1 MTIHKVAFYLF
12 ALFMIVLTISFSSTL
27 PDPDHTLRLLTASVF
42 VFPFGALIL
51 YGIYSK
57 KITFSIFDTS
67 FAPVFIL
74 FAVVVI
80 TGMAWN
86 KSLSSNDGLF
96 EFIKWTLLL
105 FYLLAFSILSK
116 LVADPMKMVSRTVV
130 LLVYIIQLFGVW
142 QLIGMWNYAHEHKE
156 VFEVSYR
163 LTSLLSNKN
172 SFAEMIALCMPL
184 QVMCI
189 IAESNRWKKAAIVS
203 LVLSLIYLILL
214 KSSSVFVALVLVMIV
229 LSLLTYSKIRNTIAI
244 KFKVRPERI
253 NLVTIAALF
262 SSIVGL
268 ILVFNKIDGFR
279 KAEIAV
285 SYLKGNTTDVK
296 FNANSVFER
305 MMLWRNSG
313 KLIAENFW
321 TGCGLANWKLLAPKY
336 GFTGANYLTTDN
348 IKFTR
353 PHNDYLQM
361 FAETGIGGFIS
372 YVLLLGWGIF
382 MSIKQYLTN
391 KTKENLVLL
400 AGLVTF
406 TIVSFFGFPM
416 EKMLLMVILM
426 TYFSLLIFYKM
437 KESKKHSQS
446 KLVPVALVG
455 FMFFA
460 IYSTNVTAARLNAE
474 LQYQQLLAAKEKN
487 KWPIAYRIAKSMD
500 ETYFPID
507 YNATPI
513 AWYKGA
519 AAFMNSQPKEALSYY
534 EEAIAL
540 APYHVQILNDIGA
553 VYMNTGDNNTA
564 NNYFNKALEINPR
577 FPDAKFNQAIAV
589 FNKGNKLG
597 AYNLFREVRA
607 LHPPAKYADY
617 MIVVIQ
623 HVGDSIFRSVGF
635 DPNVNPVWKV
645 KYTGTNLWYYESIAM
660 KQNKSFVQVIRHEI
674 DSIKNNIH

>member
-1 MTIHKVAFYLF
+1 MSIQKAASFLF
-12 ALFMIVLTISFSSTL
+12 ALFMIVLTLSFSSSL
-27 PDPDHTLRLLTASVF
+27 PDPDHTLRLLTAAVF
-42 VFPFGALIL
+42 VFPFSALIL
-51 YGIYSK
+51 YGIYTK
-57 KITFSIFDTS
+57 KISFSLFNAS

-74 FAVVVI
+74 LGIVVI
-80 TGMAWN
+80 TGIAWN

-96 EFIKWTLLL
+96 EFIKWILLL
-105 FYLLAFSILSK
+105 FYLFVFSIINK
-116 LVADPMKMVSRTVV
+116 LVADPMKMISRTVV
-130 LLVYIIQLFGVW
+130 VLLFIIQIYGVL
-142 QLIGMWNYAHEHKE
+142 QLISIWNYAHEHKE
-156 VFEVSYR
+156 VFEISYR

-540 APYHVQILNDIGA
+540 AP
-553 VYMNTGDNNTA
+553 
-564 NNYFNKALEINPR
+564 
-577 FPDAKFNQAIAV
+577 
-589 FNKGNKLG
+589 
-597 AYNLFREVRA
+597 
-607 LHPPAKYADY
+607 
-617 MIVVIQ
+617 
-623 HVGDSIFRSVGF
+623 
-635 DPNVNPVWKV
+635 
-645 KYTGTNLWYYESIAM
+645 
-660 KQNKSFVQVIRHEI
+660 
-674 DSIKNNIH
+674 

>member
-1 MTIHKVAFYLF
+1 MSIQKAASFLF
-12 ALFMIVLTISFSSTL
+12 ALFMIVLTLSFSSSL
-27 PDPDHTLRLLTASVF
+27 PDPDHTLRLLTAAVF
-42 VFPFGALIL
+42 VFPFSALIL
-51 YGIYSK
+51 YGIYTK
-57 KITFSIFDTS
+57 KISFSLFNAS

-74 FAVVVI
+74 LGIVVI
-80 TGMAWN
+80 TGIAWN

-96 EFIKWTLLL
+96 EFIKWILLL
-105 FYLLAFSILSK
+105 FYLFVFSIINK
-116 LVADPMKMVSRTVV
+116 LVADPMKMISRTVV
-130 LLVYIIQLFGVW
+130 VLLFIIQIYGVL
-142 QLIGMWNYAHEHKE
+142 QLISIWNYAHEHKE
-156 VFEVSYR
+156 VFEISYR

-597 AYNLFREVRA
+597 AYNLFREVRK

-617 MIVVIQ
+617 MMVVIQ

-635 DPNVNPVWKV
+635 NPNVNPVWKI

>member
-1 MTIHKVAFYLF
+1 MSIQKAASFLF
-12 ALFMIVLTISFSSTL
+12 ALFMIVLTLSFSSSL
-27 PDPDHTLRLLTASVF
+27 PDPDHTLRLLTAAVF
-42 VFPFGALIL
+42 VFPFSALIL
-51 YGIYSK
+51 YGIYTK
-57 KITFSIFDTS
+57 KISFSLFNAS

-74 FAVVVI
+74 LGIVVI
-80 TGMAWN
+80 TGIAWN

-96 EFIKWTLLL
+96 EFIKWILLL
-105 FYLLAFSILSK
+105 FYLFVFSIINK
-116 LVADPMKMVSRTVV
+116 LVADPMKMISRTVV
-130 LLVYIIQLFGVW
+130 VLLFIIQIYGVL
-142 QLIGMWNYAHEHKE
+142 QLISIWNYAHEHKE
-156 VFEVSYR
+156 VFEISYR

>member
-1 MTIHKVAFYLF
+1 MSIHKVAFYLF
-12 ALFMIVLTISFSSTL
+12 VLFMIVLTISFSSTL

-42 VFPFGALIL
+42 VFPFAALIL

>member
-1 MTIHKVAFYLF
+1 MSIHKVAFYLF
-12 ALFMIVLTISFSSTL
+12 VLFMIVLTISFSSTL

-42 VFPFGALIL
+42 VFPFSALIL

-67 FAPVFIL
+67 FAPVFIM

-116 LVADPMKMVSRTVV
+116 IVADPMKMVSRTVV
-130 LLVYIIQLFGVW
+130 LLVYIIQLVGVW
-142 QLIGMWNYAHEHKE
+142 QLIDMWNYAHEHKE
-156 VFEVSYR
+156 EFEIGFR

-189 IAESNRWKKAAIVS
+189 IADSNRWKKSAIVS
-203 LVLSLIYLILL
+203 LALSLVYLILL

-229 LSLLTYSKIRNTIAI
+229 LSFLSYSKIRNTITI
-244 KFKVRPERI
+244 KFKVRQERI
-253 NLVTIAALF
+253 NLVTIATLF

-313 KLIAENFW
+313 KLIVENFW

-353 PHNDYLQM
+353 PHNDFLQM

-372 YVLLLGWGIF
+372 YVFLLGWGIF
-382 MSIKQYLTN
+382 MSIKQYVTN
-391 KTKENLVLL
+391 KAKENLVLL

-406 TIVSFFGFPM
+406 TTVSFFGFPM

-437 KESKKHSQS
+437 KESKKLSQS

-460 IYSTNVTAARLNAE
+460 IYSTKVTAARLNAE
-474 LQYQQLLAAKEKN
+474 SQYQQLLAAKEKN

-534 EEAIAL
+534 EDAIAL

-553 VYMNTGDNNTA
+553 VYMNAGDNNTA

>member
-1 MTIHKVAFYLF
+1 MSIQKAASFLF
-12 ALFMIVLTISFSSTL
+12 ALFMIVLTLSFSSSL
-27 PDPDHTLRLLTASVF
+27 PDPDHTLRLLTAAVF
-42 VFPFGALIL
+42 VFPFSALIL
-51 YGIYSK
+51 YGIYTK
-57 KITFSIFDTS
+57 KISFSLFNAS

-74 FAVVVI
+74 LGIVVI
-80 TGMAWN
+80 TGIAWN

-96 EFIKWTLLL
+96 EFIKWILLL
-105 FYLLAFSILSK
+105 FYLFVFSIINK
-116 LVADPMKMVSRTVV
+116 LVADPMKMISRTVV
-130 LLVYIIQLFGVW
+130 VLLFIIQIYGVL
-142 QLIGMWNYAHEHKE
+142 QLISIWNYAHEHKE
-156 VFEVSYR
+156 VFEISYR

-635 DPNVNPVWKV
+635 DPNVNPVWKI

>member
-1 MTIHKVAFYLF
+1 MSIHKVAFYLF

-42 VFPFGALIL
+42 VFPFAALIL

-67 FAPVFIL
+67 FAPVFIM

-80 TGMAWN
+80 TGMAWS
-86 KSLSSNDGLF
+86 KSLSSNDGMF
-96 EFIKWTLLL
+96 EFIKWALLF

-156 VFEVSYR
+156 VFEISYR

-189 IAESNRWKKAAIVS
+189 IADSNKWKKAAIVS
-203 LVLSLIYLILL
+203 LALSLVYLILL
-214 KSSSVFVALVLVMIV
+214 KSFSVFVALVLVMIV
-229 LSLLTYSKIRNTIAI
+229 LSFLTYSKIRNAIAI
-244 KFKVRPERI
+244 KFKVRQERI
-253 NLVTIAALF
+253 NLVTIATLF

-361 FAETGIGGFIS
+361 FAETGIGGFVS

-382 MSIKQYLTN
+382 MSIKQYINN
-391 KTKENLVLL
+391 KAKENLVLL

-426 TYFSLLIFYKM
+426 SYFSLLIFYKM

-446 KLVPVALVG
+446 KLVPVALIS

-460 IYSTNVTAARLNAE
+460 IYSTKVTAARLNAE
-474 LQYQQLLAAKEKN
+474 LQYQQLLTAKEKN

-519 AAFMNSQPKEALSYY
+519 AAFMNNQPKEALSYY
-534 EEAIAL
+534 EDAIAL

-635 DPNVNPVWKV
+635 NPNVNPVWKV

-674 DSIKNNIH
+674 DSIKSNIH